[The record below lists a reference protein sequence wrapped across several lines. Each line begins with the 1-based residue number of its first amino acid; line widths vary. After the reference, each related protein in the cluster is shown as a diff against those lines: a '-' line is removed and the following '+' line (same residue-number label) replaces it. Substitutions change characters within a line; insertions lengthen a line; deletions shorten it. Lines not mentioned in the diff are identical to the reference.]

1 MKMILQDITYLRLN
15 FSVIPNINNSFKN
28 NTQLKILYNNIKL
41 VWGLN
46 SSEIIPSISEINNV
60 FKFSLKSGNTI
71 FGFVIYIPEQKR
83 IDIYSSENL
92 QVPLVQVKNKKIVYK
107 TYPLLLEKLGIEQL
121 ISKLYLSIL

>member
-1 MKMILQDITYLRLN
+1 MILQDITYLRLN